1 MEIERFA
8 SCNGNIEENVSG
20 TCAAP
25 ILVAIV
31 PGKKGAGATFII
43 KIEELYYDQGNWCV
57 SFSKK
62 AELKK

>member
-31 PGKKGAGATFII
+31 PGKKGAGVTFII
-43 KIEELYYDQGNWCV
+43 KIEELYYEMY
-57 SFSKK
+57 KK
-62 AELKK
+62 NGRKQW